1 MMAKDCMPR
10 ILSISG
16 LHPVRS
22 FRNGIQARRE
32 GGLRALSSAATAASA
47 MHGNSHSS
55 VGRCRHA
62 LLSLVCGIA
71 MASSGS
77 ALAQSDAQSATARA
91 SQQQVETGDAVQPE
105 HALGDWG
112 GLRTRLTDRGIDL
125 APGYLAE
132 IADVTSGG
140 QRHGLDYAHQI
151 KVQADVD
158 GGKLMGLEGFS
169 LHTVL
174 VNRAGRNASADYL
187 GDDLFEV
194 QEIYGGTAHAALHL
208 VYLYGEQLLAGGKLD
223 LKAGRM
229 DVGQDFAASPL
240 YCQFLSLGLCPQPRS
255 LTLDSGFSIYPNST
269 WAARARTQAG
279 PLYAAAGVYQARP
292 RYGGPSG
299 FDWGFS
305 HTTGVELPAEIGW
318 EPRFGG
324 NKLLG
329 HYKAGIAIN
338 TSDTPDPLTMAA
350 GGANHGHRTSWYL
363 LADQMIARTGKSGT
377 DGVILLAGW
386 AHADLHT
393 AVLSD
398 FAFGGVTARGIIP
411 GRLGDTV
418 EALVSHGSVSG
429 RVTAAQRLAAAQ
441 GEALPSGFPAAPG
454 SFGAAAVPPGVQTG
468 EWIVE
473 ANYGFKARPGVTIV
487 PDVQFVGRPAAV
499 KSIPDALV
507 LAGRLE
513 VNF

>member
-1 MMAKDCMPR
+1 MTTKQRMSRTLPTSDAQ
-10 ILSISG
+10 SA
-16 LHPVRS
+16 RS
-22 FRNGIQARRE
+22 FRNEVPARWK
-32 GGLRALSSAATAASA
+32 GGLHAPLLAASA
-47 MHGNSHSS
+47 ASGARGISRSPL
-55 VGRCRHA
+55 GRCRPA
-62 LLSLVCGIA
+62 LVPVACGVA
-71 MASSGS
+71 LAFSNP
-77 ALAQSDAQSATARA
+77 ALAQSDARSATARA
-91 SQQQVETGDAVQPE
+91 SQQQVDTGDAVQPE

-132 IADVTSGG
+132 IADVASGG

-151 KVQADVD
+151 KLQADID

-187 GDDLFEV
+187 DDDLFEV
-194 QEIYGGTAHAALHL
+194 QEIYGGTARAALHL
-208 VYLYGEQLLAGGKLD
+208 VYLYAEQLLAGGKLD

-255 LTLDSGFSIYPNST
+255 LTLDSGFTIYPNST

-279 PLYAAAGVYQARP
+279 TFYAAAGVYQARP

-324 NKLLG
+324 NKLQG
-329 HYKAGIAIN
+329 HYKAGIAVN
-338 TSDTPDPLTMAA
+338 TSDTPDPLTMA
-350 GGANHGHRTSWYL
+350 NQGHRTSWYL

-386 AHADLHT
+386 AHADPDT

-398 FAFGGVTARGIIP
+398 FALGGVTARGIIP
-411 GRLGDTV
+411 GRPGDTV

-429 RVTAAQRLAAAQ
+429 RITAAQRLAAAQ
-441 GEALPSGFPAAPG
+441 GKPLPSGFPAAPG
-454 SFGAAAVPPGVQTG
+454 SFGAAAVPPGIQTG
-468 EWIVE
+468 EWTIE

-487 PDVQFVGRPAAV
+487 PDIQFVGRPAAV

>member
-1 MMAKDCMPR
+1 M
-10 ILSISG
+10 G
-16 LHPVRS
+16 T
-22 FRNGIQARRE
+22 GTARRAPRRRQ
-32 GGLRALSSAATAASA
+32 GRRTWYALLGAA
-47 MHGNSHSS
+47 
-55 VGRCRHA
+55 A
-62 LLSLVCGIA
+62 LLSADPAI
-71 MASSGS
+71 
-77 ALAQSDAQSATARA
+77 AQSDAQSASARA
-91 SQQQVETGDAVQPE
+91 NQQQVERGNAVQPE

-112 GLRTRLTDRGIDL
+112 GLRTRLADHGVDL

-132 IADVTSGG
+132 IADVASGG

-151 KVQADVD
+151 KLQADVD
-158 GGKLMGLEGFS
+158 GSKLMGLDGFS
-169 LHTVL
+169 LHTVV

-208 VYLYGEQLLAGGKLD
+208 VYLNGEQLLAGGKLD

-279 PLYAAAGVYQARP
+279 TLYAAAGVYQARP

-305 HTTGVELPAEIGW
+305 HTTGVEVPAEIGW

-324 NKLLG
+324 NELQG
-329 HYKAGIAIN
+329 HYKVGVAVN
-338 TSDTPDPLTMAA
+338 TSDTADPLTMV
-350 GGANHGHRTSWYL
+350 NHGHRTSWYL

-386 AHADLHT
+386 AHADPET

-411 GRLGDTV
+411 GRPGDTV

-429 RVTAAQRLAAAQ
+429 RVTGAQRLAAAQ
-441 GEALPSGFPAAPG
+441 GEPLPSGFAAGPG
-454 SFGAAAVPPGVQTG
+454 SFGAATVPPGVQTG